1 MSDRLLIW
9 ALGIATLAV
18 ASLVVII
25 AAFLLNESMGVMIQ
39 VGLGR
44 FFSDSSWSP
53 TMGQFNILP
62 MIIASVLLM
71 LGAVALAS
79 PLAVLT
85 AVFLRFYAPTYVIEI
100 GRRII
105 EVLAAMP
112 SVVYGLWG
120 LVVLVPIVAAWQQ
133 PGASLIAGILVL
145 SLMIFPTVT
154 IVIHSGLTAMPP
166 RYLEAAQALAMS
178 RAYMVRQIALPAVKA
193 SIAAGI
199 TLGAAR
205 AIGETMAVMMVT
217 GNIVEVPGNLFEPVR
232 ALTSNI
238 ALEMA
243 YALGDHR
250 GALYI
255 SSLLLLTVVILL
267 VLINEFII
275 SRKLEY

>member
-1 MSDRLLIW
+1 
-9 ALGIATLAV
+9 
-18 ASLVVII
+18 
-25 AAFLLNESMGVMIQ
+25 
-39 VGLGR
+39 
-44 FFSDSSWSP
+44 
-53 TMGQFNILP
+53 
-62 MIIASVLLM
+62 
-71 LGAVALAS
+71 
-79 PLAVLT
+79 
-85 AVFLRFYAPTYVIEI
+85 
-100 GRRII
+100 
-105 EVLAAMP
+105 MP